1 MGTAELLAS
10 LAPHAERIARTHLR
24 ALVAGDPARAADFQ
38 LRAGPIT
45 AQFARQRLDR
55 EALAALLALGV
66 ERDLPGA
73 MRRLIDGEQVNTSEG
88 RPALHTALRGDA
100 GQGAAALAARAEAI
114 DGLARMH
121 EAAAALLAQGVT
133 DIVSVG
139 IGGSDLGPRFV
150 VEALRHAGPA
160 GGPRLH
166 FVSNVDAHAIESV
179 LAGLDPV
186 RTGGLVISKSFGTQE
201 TLLNGGVLRDWL
213 GGTDRL
219 LAVTANPARAAA
231 WGVPGERVLPMWDW
245 VGGRYSLWSAVG
257 LPILLALGERAFGE
271 LLEGA
276 ADMDRH
282 ALDAPLA
289 GNLPAWHALV
299 AVWNRVGL
307 DLPVQA
313 VLPYDDRLARLPDYL
328 QQLVMESLGKSVH
341 LDGRPIGA
349 PTGPVI
355 FGGPGTDVQHSFFQS
370 FHQGA
375 DAVPAEFIG
384 VIRPDHDR
392 AGQHHALL
400 ANLLAQSEAL
410 ANGEHNADPHKAY
423 PGNRPSTVL
432 LLDALT
438 PASLGAL
445 IALYEHSTWLQ
456 GVLYG
461 INPFDQ
467 WGVELGKRIATGVLA
482 ALEGEAAAGDP
493 VTARLIATLV
503 DGPLAGATPRG

>member
-1 MGTAELLAS
+1 MPSAELRAT
-10 LAPHAERIARTHLR
+10 LAPHAARVAGTHLR
-24 ALVAGDPARAADFQ
+24 DLVAADPARATDFQ
-38 LRAGPIT
+38 LGAGPIT

-55 EALAALLALGV
+55 EALDALHALG
-66 ERDLPGA
+66 EARDLAGA
-73 MRRLIDGEQVNTSEG
+73 MRALVDGEHVNTSEG

-100 GQGAAALAARAEAI
+100 GQGATALGARAEAV

-121 EAAAALLAQGVT
+121 DAAERLLAQGVT

-150 VEALRHAGPA
+150 VEALRHAGDA
-160 GGPRLH
+160 GPRLH
-166 FVSNVDAHAIESV
+166 FVSNVDAHAIEGV
-179 LAGLDPV
+179 LAGLDPA
-186 RTGGLVISKSFGTQE
+186 RTGGLVISKSFNTQE

-213 GGTDRL
+213 GGTGRL
-219 LAVTANPARAAA
+219 LAVTANAERAAA

-257 LPILLALGERAFGE
+257 LPIRLALGARAFDG
-271 LLEGA
+271 LLAGA
-276 ADMDRH
+276 AQMDRH
-282 ALDAPLA
+282 AVEAPLRA
-289 GNLPAWHALV
+289 NLPAWHALV
-299 AVWNRVGL
+299 AVWNRVALG
-307 DLPVQA
+307 LPVQA
-313 VLPYDDRLARLPDYL
+313 VLPYDDRLGRLPDYL

-341 LDGRPIGA
+341 RDGSAIGA

-384 VIRPDHDR
+384 VIRPDHGR
-392 AGQHHALL
+392 EGQHRALL

-467 WGVELGKRIATGVLA
+467 WGVELGKRIATRVLGS
-482 ALEGEAAAGDP
+482 LEGGDRP
-493 VTARLIATLV
+493 VDTVTAGLIATL
-503 DGPLAGATPRG
+503 RG